1 MSREDLAHFHLQSSG
16 GFSVHSDKRPRATSR
31 SLPSKVM
38 RRCSV
43 RAHCLRPGPDGLTSE
58 CEIMELTLLSKLL
71 EEAGLRE
78 TSPPLRC
85 CEHPNAASHKR
96 RARSVRSTECVG
108 RDWVGVLQ
116 VHDVPQAFSF
126 IGVINLEHRAEGH
139 RPHTP
144 TNERS
149 NNKSLTLCTKF
160 EQEVHQETQ
169 NMSLS
174 PDSSHQHVK

>member
-1 MSREDLAHFHLQSSG
+1 M
-16 GFSVHSDKRPRATSR
+16 
-31 SLPSKVM
+31 
-38 RRCSV
+38 
-43 RAHCLRPGPDGLTSE
+43 RAHCLGAGPDGLPSE

-71 EEAGLRE
+71 KEAGLRE

-116 VHDVPQAFSF
+116 VHYIPRAFSF

-139 RPHTP
+139 RPNTHRLM
-144 TNERS
+144 NAM
-149 NNKSLTLCTKF
+149 K
-160 EQEVHQETQ
+160 
-169 NMSLS
+169 
-174 PDSSHQHVK
+174 